1 MKILIT
7 GGRGMLGQDLKTIL
21 ESKNVEV
28 ISADLGDFDI
38 CDQKAVLNFIKNTN
52 PDAVIHCAAY
62 TNVDGCE
69 DNVETAFKV
78 NGCGT
83 RNIALSC
90 GKFNKKMVYISTD
103 YIFDGTKNSP
113 YYEYDTPNPL
123 SIYGMSKFYGEKYVS
138 QLCTDSFI
146 VRISWLFGPNGNNFV
161 KAILK
166 KAVET
171 GEISVVT
178 DQHGSPTYTKDLALF
193 LNDLVA
199 TEHFGIYHATNEGYC
214 TWFDFAKKAIE
225 LNNLSEKVKMNQ
237 ITADILKRRA
247 IRPKNSMLHKINLK
261 TSGFTPLPTWETALK
276 RYIDETFS

>member
-7 GGRGMLGQDLKTIL
+7 GGRGRLGQDLKTIF

-28 ISADLGDFDI
+28 ISADLDDFDI
-38 CDQKAVLNFIKNTN
+38 CDQKAVLNFMKNTN

-69 DNVETAFKV
+69 DNIETAFKV
-78 NGCGT
+78 NGNGT

-103 YIFDGTKNSP
+103 YIFDGTKSSP

-123 SIYGMSKFYGEKYVS
+123 SVYGMSKFYGEKYVS
-138 QLCTDSFI
+138 QLCMDRFI
-146 VRISWLFGPNGNNFV
+146 VRISWLFGANGNNFI

-166 KAVET
+166 KAAET

-193 LNDLVA
+193 LNDLVS

-261 TSGFTPLPTWETALK
+261 TSGFTPLPTWENALQ
-276 RYIDETFS
+276 RYMNEIRS